1 MHSTHFR
8 YASHIMSKGN
18 RLFILVLSIRN
29 VKQEQFFSRRYLEE
43 AVMNLDASNPVTREH
58 MTTVLGALGQ
68 KLMAFIQNHPQEKM
82 TRNIKMLLMASQSL
96 LK

>member
-1 MHSTHFR
+1 
-8 YASHIMSKGN
+8 
-18 RLFILVLSIRN
+18 
-29 VKQEQFFSRRYLEE
+29 
-43 AVMNLDASNPVTREH
+43 MNLDASNPVTREH

>member
-1 MHSTHFR
+1 
-8 YASHIMSKGN
+8 
-18 RLFILVLSIRN
+18 
-29 VKQEQFFSRRYLEE
+29 
-43 AVMNLDASNPVTREH
+43 MNLDASNPVTREH
-58 MTTVLGALGQ
+58 MTTVLGALCQ